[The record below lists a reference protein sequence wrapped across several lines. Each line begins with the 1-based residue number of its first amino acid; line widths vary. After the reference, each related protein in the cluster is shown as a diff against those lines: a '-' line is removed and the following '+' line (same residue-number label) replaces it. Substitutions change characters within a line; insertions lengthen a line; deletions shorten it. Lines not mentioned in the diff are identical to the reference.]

1 MTGRVSTATSSKA
14 KSLAKQRT
22 SWRVAE
28 TLSKSFRYAGN
39 GVLYATATQR
49 NFRIHLG
56 MGALALTL
64 GAMLQVAF
72 IELAVLGL
80 TVAIVLALE
89 LINTAIE
96 ATVDLIVGEQYHQ
109 LAGIAKD
116 CAAGAVLVSACAS
129 LFVACCILLPALW
142 HVFV

>member
-1 MTGRVSTATSSKA
+1 MTGRMSTATSSKA
-14 KSLAKQRT
+14 NRQAKQRT

-64 GAMLQVAF
+64 GAVLHVSF

-80 TVAIVLALE
+80 TVAMVLALE

-129 LFVACCILLPALW
+129 LFVATCVLLPALW
-142 HVFV
+142 RIFV